1 MRRLKLDILNIDVK
15 NISWAKKIFL
25 LSIGFQALKLI

>member
-1 MRRLKLDILNIDVK
+1 MGRLKLDILNIDVK

-25 LSIGFQALKLI
+25 LSIGF